1 MAQSHKK
8 CLVVVFDIMVGNTA
22 WPAKVGRKV
31 PANTKVSC
39 KISLPMYRDNTW
51 GFVQTS
57 QKISGQWRYSVAFP
71 PEPKERKTW
80 TLVTGISP
88 FQLRPIG
95 WGLPATGSSEPSTA
109 QVADANW
116 TGSTPPRVFSDLLP
130 SARRSL
136 LFHAVTSGLVSE
148 KNIEENSNQPSAFTP
163 ACQSACATDC
173 TVDGIARVHRQT
185 PAQSKGK
192 LLCDTKVAQK
202 PGTVVNMSTDKRYC
216 PHNKR
221 KTLCVECK
229 GGSMC
234 KHGKQKSWCKTCG
247 GNALC
252 VHGKQKSRC
261 AVCGGNGL
269 CQHLRVRGK
278 CKQCCRQ

>member
-1 MAQSHKK
+1 
-8 CLVVVFDIMVGNTA
+8 MVGNTA

-31 PANTKVSC
+31 AAYTKVSC

-95 WGLPATGSSEPSTA
+95 WKLPATDSSQPSTA

-130 SARRSL
+130 AARRSS
-136 LFHAVTSGLVSE
+136 LFNAVTSGLESG
-148 KNIEENSNQPSAFTP
+148 NSSNQPSAFTP
-163 ACQSACATDC
+163 ARQSATDW
-173 TVDGIARVHRQT
+173 TVLGPRSPRADDIPPT
-185 PAQSKGK
+185 PVQSKSK
-192 LLCDTKVAQK
+192 LLCATKVAQK
-202 PGTVVNMSTDKRYC
+202 PGTVVNLSIDKRYC
-216 PHNKR
+216 PHAKR

-234 KHGKQKSWCKTCG
+234 EHGKQKSWCKMCG

-278 CKQCCRQ
+278 CKQCPRQ